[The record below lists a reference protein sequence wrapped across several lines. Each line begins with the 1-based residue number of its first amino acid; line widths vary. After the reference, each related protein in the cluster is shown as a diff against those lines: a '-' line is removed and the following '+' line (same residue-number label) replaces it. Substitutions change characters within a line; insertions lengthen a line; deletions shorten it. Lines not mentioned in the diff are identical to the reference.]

1 MGDEVMNVTDNVQ
14 PTNEAALGRRI
25 RQRTNCECIYEL
37 AYELRDLDSNIQ
49 KLKTA
54 IEMNPAN
61 IRAEAKTLWPAQLIA
76 MNDYKKA
83 LFARIRDLMDHD
95 N

>member
-1 MGDEVMNVTDNVQ
+1 MGDFTCKHATDNAQ
-14 PTNEAALGRRI
+14 HECRI
-25 RQRTNCECIYEL
+25 RGRTNCDCLFDL
-37 AYELRDLDSNIQ
+37 AYELRDLDNNIQ
-49 KLKTA
+49 KLKAA
-54 IEMNPAN
+54 IEVNPAN
-61 IRAEAKTLWPAQLIA
+61 VRAEAKALWPAQLVA